1 MVVKIN
7 RFQFNR
13 FYNIVYLYSGDRD
26 KILEVYHKTKV
37 PKGHK
42 KIPLE
47 VVEAI
52 LDNNFEIVD

>member
-1 MVVKIN
+1 MSNHSRI
-7 RFQFNR
+7 Q
-13 FYNIVYLYSGDRD
+13 
-26 KILEVYHKTKV
+26 EVYHKTKV